1 MMKNGK
7 KNNGVVPVA
16 GLLLAVCVTFYW
28 TTLSDSR
35 EKEANKA
42 SIVAAANTASKP
54 KPVLETREQIRDKKK
69 TFFRFISAPIAKANQ
84 KVLAERRRLLA
95 MMPDLPKSNAQK
107 SGQSAVLEVI
117 EEEAKSVP
125 IKASSADKVFF
136 KDLAK
141 KYKLEVSS
149 APDLA
154 DLLNLLHRVDVIPPS
169 LAMAQAAN
177 ESAWGKSRF
186 ATEGNNYF
194 GQWCFSKGCGLV
206 PAGRPE
212 GARYEVREF
221 DNPQAS
227 VESYVLNINRHNA
240 YAGLRKIRSRLRAQG
255 ETPNGHDLAGG
266 LLRYSE
272 RGEHY
277 VKELRAMMRVNRL
290 AENDQQLEVD
300 PVKVAAY
307 RRQSVNESEQVVESA
322 DMTETQITE
331 PAISSAGL
339 EIAAA
344 DPLESDTTS
353 PKSSELSNDEL
364 SRADIKVDQV
374 TKPDETIKT
383 EQTIKTEND

>member
-7 KNNGVVPVA
+7 RNKGSVPVA

-35 EKEANKA
+35 GAEADKA
-42 SIVAAANTASKP
+42 DNVAAIKATPAP
-54 KPVLETREQIRDKKK
+54 KAEPILETREQIQDKKK
-69 TFFRFISAPIAKANQ
+69 TFFRFISKPIAKANQ

-95 MMPDLPKSNAQK
+95 MLPEGLDDNQ
-107 SGQSAVLEVI
+107 GPILELVKDD
-117 EEEAKSVP
+117 AKAIP
-125 IKASSADKVFF
+125 IKIARGDAVFLN
-136 KDLAK
+136 DLSQ

-149 APDLA
+149 PPVLA

-240 YAGLRKIRSRLRAQG
+240 YKGLREIRSRLRAKG
-255 ETPNGHDLAGG
+255 ETPNGHDLADG

-277 VKELRAMMRVNRL
+277 VEELRAMIRVNRL
-290 AENDQQLEVD
+290 AENDKQLEAD
-300 PVKVAAY
+300 SIKVATY
-307 RRQSVNESEQVVESA
+307 RLKQA
-322 DMTETQITE
+322 KETKKPAAITE
-331 PAISSAGL
+331 VAQAEQSEMEEAIPSASGKRDKAGSSTINTINTINTDQANKTPAL
-339 EIAAA
+339 Y
-344 DPLESDTTS
+344 
-353 PKSSELSNDEL
+353 
-364 SRADIKVDQV
+364 
-374 TKPDETIKT
+374 
-383 EQTIKTEND
+383 